1 MIKVCSKA
9 PNPIN
14 LGNVTIPA
22 YGSVLLASF
31 PSSLEVN
38 RLMNK
43 GIISAFYVEDEIST
57 QEPEQIV
64 DNFTTEEKT
73 TITTEDVVEI
83 KDSVTIESNDIT
95 TETPTTSTRKR
106 RTHKE
111 TVSLIDNNTN
121 ETNEPNITKGDMN
134 NASD

>member
-14 LGNVTIPA
+14 IGNVTIPA

-43 GIISAFYVEDEIST
+43 GIISVFYVKDET
-57 QEPEQIV
+57 T
-64 DNFTTEEKT
+64 NTTTENKVENTNKT
-73 TITTEDVVEI
+73 EVVEEVNNSVTTE
-83 KDSVTIESNDIT
+83 SANDIP
-95 TETPTTSTRKR
+95 ETPVTSTRKR

-111 TVSLIDNNTN
+111 TVSLIDNTATD
-121 ETNEPNITKGDMN
+121 ETNEPNTTKGDMN

>member
-14 LGNVTIPA
+14 IGNVTIPA

-43 GIISAFYVEDEIST
+43 GIISVFYVKDETIDT
-57 QEPEQIV
+57 
-64 DNFTTEEKT
+64 TTENKVENTDKT
-73 TITTEDVVEI
+73 EVVEEVNNSVTTE
-83 KDSVTIESNDIT
+83 SANDIP
-95 TETPTTSTRKR
+95 ETPVTSTRKR

-111 TVSLIDNNTN
+111 TVSLIDNTTTD
-121 ETNEPNITKGDMN
+121 ETNEPNTTKGDMN

>member
-1 MIKVCSKA
+1 MIKVCNKA

-14 LGNVTIPA
+14 IGNVTIPA

-43 GIISAFYVEDEIST
+43 GIISVFYVKDET
-57 QEPEQIV
+57 A
-64 DNFTTEEKT
+64 DTTTESDVENTNKT
-73 TITTEDVVEI
+73 EVVEEVN
-83 KDSVTIESNDIT
+83 DSVTTESADDIP
-95 TETPTTSTRKR
+95 ETPVASTRKR

-111 TVSLIDNNTN
+111 TVSLIDNTTTD
-121 ETNEPNITKGDMN
+121 ETNEPNTMKGDMN

>member
-14 LGNVTIPA
+14 IGNVTIPA

-43 GIISAFYVEDEIST
+43 GIISVFYVKDE
-57 QEPEQIV
+57 
-64 DNFTTEEKT
+64 
-73 TITTEDVVEI
+73 TIDT
-83 KDSVTIESNDIT
+83 T
-95 TETPTTSTRKR
+95 TETKVEDTNKTEVVEEVDNSVITESANDIPETPVTSTRKR

-111 TVSLIDNNTN
+111 TVSLIDNTTTD
-121 ETNEPNITKGDMN
+121 ETNEPNTTKGDMN

>member
-14 LGNVTIPA
+14 IGNVTIPA

-43 GIISAFYVEDEIST
+43 GIISVFYVKDET
-57 QEPEQIV
+57 A
-64 DNFTTEEKT
+64 DTTTESDVENTNKT
-73 TITTEDVVEI
+73 EVVEEVN
-83 KDSVTIESNDIT
+83 DSVTTESADDIP
-95 TETPTTSTRKR
+95 ETPVTSTRKR

-111 TVSLIDNNTN
+111 TVSLIDNTTTD
-121 ETNEPNITKGDMN
+121 ETNEPNTMKGDMN

>member
-14 LGNVTIPA
+14 IGNVTIPA

-43 GIISAFYVEDEIST
+43 GIISVFYVKDETVDTTTENRVEDTNKTEVV
-57 QEPEQIV
+57 EEV
-64 DNFTTEEKT
+64 DNNVITE
-73 TITTEDVVEI
+73 
-83 KDSVTIESNDIT
+83 SANDIP
-95 TETPTTSTRKR
+95 ETPVTSTRKR

-111 TVSLIDNNTN
+111 TVSLIDNITD
-121 ETNEPNITKGDMN
+121 ETNEPNTTKGDMN

>member
-14 LGNVTIPA
+14 IGNVTIPA

-43 GIISAFYVEDEIST
+43 GIISVFYVKDETTDTTTKNDVEDTDKTEVVEDVNNS
-57 QEPEQIV
+57 V
-64 DNFTTEEKT
+64 TTEGA
-73 TITTEDVVEI
+73 
-83 KDSVTIESNDIT
+83 NDIP
-95 TETPTTSTRKR
+95 ETPVTSTRKR

-111 TVSLIDNNTN
+111 TVSLIDNTTTD
-121 ETNEPNITKGDMN
+121 ETNEPNTTKGDMN